1 MSFSNKARSRLLSV
15 VSMALIA
22 QIGAAAATARPMD
35 DRADE
40 LRALLSGR
48 PAAAAATASAP
59 RNRETTRSI
68 GDAQQQAR
76 DVVLAIPTRTISAP
90 PSYAAKPGRDRTRS
104 DAQAQA
110 QEVILGRVGASKTGA

>member
-1 MSFSNKARSRLLSV
+1 MSFSNKTRIRLLSV

-22 QIGAAAATARPMD
+22 QIGAAAAASPMD
-35 DRADE
+35 DRAAE
-40 LRALLSGR
+40 LRALLTGR

-76 DVVLAIPTRTISAP
+76 DVVLAIPARTNSTLR
-90 PSYAAKPGRDRTRS
+90 SYAAKPGRDRTRS

-110 QEVILGRVGASKTGA
+110 QEVILGRVGASKAGV

>member
-1 MSFSNKARSRLLSV
+1 MSFSNKTLIRLLSV

-22 QIGAAAATARPMD
+22 QINAAAAASPMD
-35 DRADE
+35 DRAEE

-48 PAAAAATASAP
+48 PAAASATAGSP
-59 RNRETTRSI
+59 HTSEKMRSI

-76 DVVLAIPTRTISAP
+76 DVVLAIPARTLSTP
-90 PSYAAKPGRDRTRS
+90 RSYAAKPGRDRTRS

-110 QEVILGRVGASKTGA
+110 QEVILGRVAAPKAGA